1 MSTSPNAR
9 PKRARSTNGCWAP
22 KSVKPGSKYV
32 FYKPNAALPGEYDLG
47 RGYSAVRYNKGW
59 MVSDGTTWNAQAR
72 TLAEAQAIAD
82 ARPPSPMLRFR
93 AVMEVLVASLDAEDA
108 ARGEA

>member
-1 MSTSPNAR
+1 MQTASPSR
-9 PKRARSTNGCWAP
+9 PKRSRSTNGCWAP

-32 FYKPNAALPGEYDLG
+32 FYKPGAALPGEYDLG

-59 MVSDGTTWNAQAR
+59 MVSDGTAWNAPAR

-82 ARPPSPMLRFR
+82 ARPPSPMLSFN
-93 AVMEVLVASLDAEDA
+93 AVMKALVASLDAEDT
-108 ARGEA
+108 RGEA